1 MIENIFS
8 KKWIFILMAILLVL
22 FLKEDRIILNV
33 TLILNICVFLL
44 SLFIIFIFQYKYN
57 SVKKKKKKKNNNNI
71 INITGIF
78 ILSFFIFI
86 ILKLSI
92 NFFIIKNSEK
102 MLNEEI
108 KLPIENFISGRTDL
122 IYFNFNDK
130 RYSLRY
136 NNTDNLSREEIVN
149 KHILHII
156 YSKSF
161 FEIYVIKKYNIE
173 FK

>member
-1 MIENIFS
+1 MTEKIFS

-22 FLKEDRIILNV
+22 FLKEDKIILNV
-33 TLILNICVFLL
+33 PLILNICVFVISLL
-44 SLFIIFIFQYKYN
+44 IILIFQYKHN
-57 SVKKKKKKKNNNNI
+57 SVKKKKKNNNTI
-71 INITGIF
+71 INIVGVF

-92 NFFIIKNSEK
+92 NFCIIKSSEK
-102 MLNEEI
+102 MVNEEI
-108 KLPIENFISGRTDL
+108 KLPIDNFISGRTDL